1 MPMTPP
7 TQKHV
12 DQHVDQHMAPAKRV
26 RWAGAC
32 AFAVSLLLASCG
44 GGGGGGSSA
53 PPKPSPSTPPP
64 APATISNAE
73 AARFLTQASFGPT
86 RTEIA
91 RVQALGYSQW
101 LDQQMDPARTPMT
114 LVLPHIQKIL
124 ASGLAED
131 ELTQAHR
138 RNAWL
143 WQAATGPDQLRMRM
157 AFALSE
163 IFVISD
169 FESGRAQIPRVA
181 DYQDTL
187 ARNAFES
194 YRGVLKA
201 VTLHPAMGAYLSQAG
216 NRKATADGKVVPDE
230 NYAREVMQL
239 FSIGLQQRNP
249 DFSPVLDGAGQ
260 PVATYD
266 QAIIA
271 SMARV
276 WTGWT
281 YAGLSDANYSR
292 IDARSYAPM
301 QCHPAFHDDKPKAIF
316 GGIVINNGNDC
327 AADLEQA
334 VDALSN
340 YPSTAPFISRQLI
353 QRFVTSNPSPDYI
366 RRVTQA
372 WNSSGGNLG
381 RVLRAI
387 LLDVEA
393 RNPPAESDTTFGK
406 PREPLL
412 RIAHLWRAY
421 EARFVP
427 PPNGSLRFRA
437 GNSADFTLSIGQ
449 DSQRAP
455 SVFNFF
461 EPDYRI
467 PMADGS
473 QGAYAPELQIINEST
488 FTTGHNQID
497 ALLWNYASSAAPTV
511 TTNAPVLDITRLVQL
526 ADAGDHAGMVQD
538 VNLLLQG
545 GTLSSA
551 STGSLTR
558 MLDKLRTDG
567 RSSSERARSL
577 LLVSLL
583 SPDYAI
589 QR

>member
-1 MPMTPP
+1 
-7 TQKHV
+7 
-12 DQHVDQHMAPAKRV
+12 
-26 RWAGAC
+26 
-32 AFAVSLLLASCG
+32 
-44 GGGGGGSSA
+44 
-53 PPKPSPSTPPP
+53 
-64 APATISNAE
+64 
-73 AARFLTQASFGPT
+73 
-86 RTEIA
+86 
-91 RVQALGYSQW
+91 
-101 LDQQMDPARTPMT
+101 MDAARTPMT
-114 LVLPHIQKIL
+114 LVLPHIQQIL
-124 ASGLAED
+124 ASGLAEQD
-131 ELTQAHR
+131 LSQAHR

-169 FESGRAQIPRVA
+169 YESGTAQIPRVA

-187 ARNAFES
+187 ARNAFGS
-194 YRGVLKA
+194 YRSVLKA
-201 VTLHPAMGAYLSQAG
+201 VSLHPAMGAYLSHAG
-216 NRKATADGKVVPDE
+216 NRKATPDGKVVPDE
-230 NYAREVMQL
+230 NYARESMQL

-249 DFSPVLDGAGQ
+249 DFSLVLDGSGQ

-266 QAIIA
+266 QAVIA
-271 SMARV
+271 AMARV

-281 YAGLSDANYSR
+281 YAGLSDANYGR
-292 IDARSYAPM
+292 VDARSYAPM

-316 GGIVINNGNDC
+316 GGTVISNGNNC

-334 VDALSN
+334 LDALSN

-366 RRVTQA
+366 RRVVQA
-372 WNSSGGNLG
+372 WNSSGGDLG

-393 RNPPAESDTTFGK
+393 RNLPAASDTTFGK

-421 EARFVP
+421 QARYVSP
-427 PPNGSLRFRA
+427 ADGSLRFRA
-437 GNSADFTLSIGQ
+437 GNTADLALAIAQ

-467 PMADGS
+467 PVAAGG

-488 FTTGHNQID
+488 FTTGHNQSD
-497 ALLWNYASSAAPTV
+497 ALLWNYASTTAPTAP
-511 TTNAPVLDITRLVQL
+511 TNAPVLDITRLAQL

-538 VNLLLQG
+538 VNLLLHG
-545 GTLSSA
+545 GTLSAA
-551 STGSLTR
+551 SVGSMTR
-558 MLDKLRTDG
+558 MLDRLRSDG

-577 LLVSLL
+577 LLVALL

>member
-1 MPMTPP
+1 MSLKPE
-7 TQKHV
+7 QAECHAV
-12 DQHVDQHMAPAKRV
+12 PAQRL
-26 RWAGAC
+26 RWAGGLVFAC
-32 AFAVSLLLASCG
+32 SMMLAACG
-44 GGGGGGSSA
+44 GGGGGTSSA
-53 PPKPSPSTPPP
+53 PSNPPPSPPPP
-64 APATISNAE
+64 APAVISEAE

-114 LVLPHIQKIL
+114 LVLPHIQQIL
-124 ASGLAED
+124 ASGLAEED
-131 ELTQAHR
+131 LTQAHR

-143 WQAATGPDQLRMRM
+143 WQAATAPDQLRMRM

-169 FESGRAQIPRVA
+169 YESGRAQIPRVA

-187 ARNAFES
+187 ARNAFGS
-194 YRGVLKA
+194 YRSVLKA
-201 VTLHPAMGAYLSQAG
+201 VTLHPAMGAYLSHAG

-230 NYAREVMQL
+230 NYAREAMQL

-249 DFSPVLDGAGQ
+249 DFSPVLDASGQ

-266 QAIIA
+266 QAIISA
-271 SMARV
+271 MARV

-281 YAGLSDANYSR
+281 YAGLSDANYGR
-292 IDARSYAPM
+292 VDARSYAPM

-316 GGIVINNGNDC
+316 GGIVISNGSNC

-334 VDALSN
+334 IDALSN

-353 QRFVTSNPSPDYI
+353 QRFVTSNPSPAYI
-366 RRVTQA
+366 RRVAQT
-372 WNSSGGNLG
+372 WSSSGGDLG

-387 LLDVEA
+387 LLDGEA
-393 RNPPAESDTTFGK
+393 RNLPAASDTTFGK

-421 EARFVP
+421 QARYVP
-427 PPNGSLRFRA
+427 PADGSLRFRA
-437 GNSADFTLSIGQ
+437 GNTADLTLSIAQ

-467 PMADGS
+467 PVADGS
-473 QGAYAPELQIINEST
+473 QGAYAPELQIVNEST
-488 FTTGHNQID
+488 FTTGHNQTD
-497 ALLWNYASSAAPTV
+497 ALLWNYASTAAPTAP
-511 TTNAPVLDITRLVQL
+511 TNAPVLDITRLAQL

-538 VNLLLQG
+538 VNLLLHG
-545 GTLSSA
+545 GNLSAASA
-551 STGSLTR
+551 GSMTR

-567 RSSSERARSL
+567 RSSSERVRSL